1 MIRIVILCSL
11 ISCVIII
18 GYFGSHVQTNPHNE
32 RFISCNKIIDSVD
45 VYIETVINSPFFE
58 KSLSQL
64 RAELFSKEFDSFS
77 NMLAFMNQTLKNPP
91 FYENVYEIKRKN
103 GSEAVFYRKDMPFG
117 FHVTHSPVNILGV
130 IFSDKIHSLMN
141 SEPIATSRFWSFKNW
156 FYI

>member
-1 MIRIVILCSL
+1 MIRIGLLCSL
-11 ISCVIII
+11 ISCVILVAFCI
-18 GYFGSHVQTNPHNE
+18 SPVQTNHYLE
-32 RFISCNKIIDSVD
+32 RFISCNEIIDSVD
-45 VYIETVINSPFFE
+45 VDIETVRNSPFFE

-64 RAELFSKEFDSFS
+64 RDELFSKEFDSFS
-77 NMLAFMNQTLKNPP
+77 NMLAFMNQTLRNPP

-117 FHVTHSPVNILGV
+117 FHVTHSPVNIRGV

-141 SEPIATSRFWSFKNW
+141 SEPNATSRFWSFKNW